1 MQMYFVVSIYNRLW
15 MAEQNILPPV
25 AQRYLKKYKNP

>member
-1 MQMYFVVSIYNRLW
+1 MYVVVRLW

-25 AQRYLKKYKNP
+25 AHRYLKKYKNP